1 MLSSYAS
8 NAVLSKARAMYGKRL
23 RDKDY
28 QELCGCSSVTEV
40 ALYLKNSTNY
50 KSSLENINEH
60 DVHRGHLEVLIKKKL
75 FSDFASLG
83 RYELSSGELLY
94 EYIIKRAEISQI
106 MTSLMLF
113 TAGRSDEYIYSM
125 PMFFNKHTRINL
137 PALGKIKNYDDFLD
151 AIKFTTYYKLLKDF
165 KPVNNEPLDL
175 TLIETTLHTDNY
187 KTMLKSINA
196 YKNKDVKTEL
206 LNIFNSYIDL
216 SNFIRIMRLK
226 KYYKADSEYIKKL
239 ILHVGSL
246 SQKQITSMIQADSTQ
261 QVIDVIKHTY
271 LSKWVQNIDDNTYI
285 DELPN
290 RVNFYRC
297 RHNIHFSI
305 KSPVVILSYI
315 ILSEIE
321 LSNIINIIEGVR
333 YGLPKKEINDMLI
346 YKKN

>member
-23 RDKDY
+23 RSKDY
-28 QELCGCSSVTEV
+28 NELCGCSSVAEV
-40 ALYLKNSTNY
+40 ALYLKNSTHY
-50 KSSLENINEH
+50 KASLENMNEI
-60 DVHRGHLEVLIKKKL
+60 DVHRGHLETLIKKKL

-94 EYIIKRAEISQI
+94 EYIIKRAEITQI

-113 TAGRSDEYIYSM
+113 AAGRSDEYIYSM

-137 PALGKIKNYDDFLD
+137 PALSKLKSYDDFLE

-165 KPVNNEPLDL
+165 KPVDNKSIDL
-175 TLIETTLHTDNY
+175 TLIETTLYTDNY

-196 YKNKDVKTEL
+196 YKNKSVRDEL
-206 LNIFNSYIDL
+206 LKMFNSYIDL
-216 SNFIRIMRLK
+216 SNFVRIVRLK
-226 KYYKADSEYIKKL
+226 RYYNADENYIKKT

-246 SQKQITSMIQADSTQ
+246 SQKQISAMIKSSDVQEI
-261 QVIDVIKHTY
+261 IDIMKHTY
-271 LSKWVQNIDDNTYI
+271 LAKWVNDIDSNTYI
-285 DELPN
+285 DGLPN
-290 RVNFYRC
+290 KANFYRC

-305 KSPVVILSYI
+305 KSPVVMLSYI
-315 ILSEIE
+315 ILAEIE
-321 LSNIINIIEGVR
+321 LANIITIIEGVR
-333 YGLPKKEINDMLI
+333 YGLPQNEINDMLT